1 MYMHY
6 GKRKNPI
13 VFDGGQRSSG
23 VKKQNF
29 KNSQDRLMSSP
40 EGKKQIFPRIP
51 KSSDVI
57 MSKCKIS
64 QEFPRSNMNLK
75 LFFQHVKIAL
85 DQ

>member
-1 MYMHY
+1 MRN

-13 VFDGGQRSSG
+13 VFGGGQRSSG

-29 KNSQDRLMSSP
+29 KNSQDHLMGSP
-40 EGKKQIFPRIP
+40 EVKKQIFPRIP
-51 KSSDVI
+51 KIIILSHQ